1 MSTPATKK
9 ANIAVI
15 GAGWWTQ
22 GWHLPHLY
30 RNSGA
35 TIAAIV
41 DQSPHPRSNLN
52 PNLESL
58 ADLGDKYKAPIFSS
72 VQELLAASSVDLDGV
87 LIATPHATHYS
98 VGQVL
103 LEEAMRRKQSGE
115 KPLHILME
123 KPMTTDVHEAKKL
136 LDLVKEYK
144 EVGGEGVFLINHSA
158 NYRSQPRKA
167 RDVIISEI
175 GDIRHV
181 SACFASPLIWIFDD
195 PANKGWNEPTG
206 DMQGNGYAWGQS
218 SHLLGWI
225 FHVCPQLVPEKV
237 FCVMNH
243 AEATGADVA
252 HAATIICRANS
263 GGGSVDGSSKK
274 VGDVVMSISGTTLL
288 PGNEHSDSPI
298 GKKVD
303 IKIYGSKGA
312 VMYCGDDRDQDSGS
326 LELRREDGKVEL
338 PCGAGFD
345 FENTDVHGTGPES
358 LQSFIAACQGKTDYY
373 AGADALLGLRT
384 IQTLEAFYR
393 SNASRRLEDV
403 HYSEL

>member
-1 MSTPATKK
+1 MGPVLAPTWMDLSR
-9 ANIAVI
+9 
-15 GAGWWTQ
+15 
-22 GWHLPHLY
+22 L
-30 RNSGA
+30 
-35 TIAAIV
+35 
-41 DQSPHPRSNLN
+41 SPVGSRKGLLCH
-52 PNLESL
+52 ESHR
-58 ADLGDKYKAPIFSS
+58 GD
-72 VQELLAASSVDLDGV
+72 E
-87 LIATPHATHYS
+87 
-98 VGQVL
+98 
-103 LEEAMRRKQSGE
+103 
-115 KPLHILME
+115 
-123 KPMTTDVHEAKKL
+123 
-136 LDLVKEYK
+136 
-144 EVGGEGVFLINHSA
+144 
-158 NYRSQPRKA
+158 
-167 RDVIISEI
+167 
-175 GDIRHV
+175 
-181 SACFASPLIWIFDD
+181 
-195 PANKGWNEPTG
+195 
-206 DMQGNGYAWGQS
+206 
-218 SHLLGWI
+218 
-225 FHVCPQLVPEKV
+225 
-237 FCVMNH
+237 
-243 AEATGADVA
+243 ADVA
-252 HAATIICRANS
+252 HAATITCRANS
-263 GGGSVDGSSKK
+263 GDGSVDGSSKK